1 MANVTRGK
9 LLTLSIDVR
18 RILRTLSSG
27 GFDSARSL
35 IDAAGTNSIQREFS
49 LSYCLELTGKVQ
61 FLVNLL
67 KPNATCLPRSCAT
80 VFCLRRLGYD
90 ARLHLGYAHAPSENG
105 PVLHSWST
113 YCNEVL
119 ESFGGNTDPLKG
131 FTRILSVPDQGAS

>member
-1 MANVTRGK
+1 VTNVTRGQ

-18 RILRTLSSG
+18 RILRALSRG

-35 IDAAGTNSIQREFS
+35 IDAVGTNNSQHELS
-49 LSYCLELTGKVQ
+49 LNYCLDLTGKVQ
-61 FLVNLL
+61 LLVNLFR
-67 KPNATCLPRSCAT
+67 PDATCLPRSCAT

-90 ARLHLGYAHAPSENG
+90 ARLHLGYAHAPSKSG

-119 ESFGGNTDPLKG
+119 ESFGGNIDPLKG
-131 FTRILSVPDQGAS
+131 FTRVLSVPDQGAP

>member
-1 MANVTRGK
+1 MANVARGQ

-27 GFDSARSL
+27 GFDPARSL
-35 IDAAGTNSIQREFS
+35 IDAAEANIIQREFN
-49 LSYCLELTGKVQ
+49 LNYCLELTGKVQ

-119 ESFGGNTDPLKG
+119 ESFGGNIDPLKG

>member
-1 MANVTRGK
+1 VANVARRQ

-27 GFDSARSL
+27 GFDPARSL
-35 IDAAGTNSIQREFS
+35 IDAAGINNIQREFS
-49 LSYCLELTGKVQ
+49 INHCLELTGKVQ

-80 VFCLRRLGYD
+80 VFSLRRLGYD

-113 YCNEVL
+113 YCDEVL
-119 ESFGGNTDPLKG
+119 ESFGGNIDPLKG
-131 FTRILSVPDQGAS
+131 FTRVLSVPDQGAS